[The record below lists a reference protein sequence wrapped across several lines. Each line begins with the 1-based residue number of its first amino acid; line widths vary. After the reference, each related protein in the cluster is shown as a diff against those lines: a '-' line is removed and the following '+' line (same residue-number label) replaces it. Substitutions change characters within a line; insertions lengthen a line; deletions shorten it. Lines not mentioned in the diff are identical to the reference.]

1 MGSIRRIT
9 PAVAAALLAVSTA
22 SCTITTTT
30 GPSQPDNAVFLDA
43 LSGPIRSKYPESVLI
58 AEGQKACDAFAQG
71 QNEDQVKKM
80 IEKDLQVNAGQFIG
94 AVYGGMACFPKDHPN
109 HGGN

>member
-1 MGSIRRIT
+1 MGPMRRIT
-9 PAVAAALLAVSTA
+9 PAVAALLLAVPTA
-22 SCTITTTT
+22 SCTVTTRT
-30 GPSQPDNAVFLDA
+30 GPAQPDTALFLEA
-43 LSGPIRSKYPESVLI
+43 LSGPVRSKYPDSTLI

-80 IEKDLQVNAGQFIG
+80 IEQDLQVDAGQFIG

>member
-1 MGSIRRIT
+1 MASIRTIT
-9 PAVAAALLAVSTA
+9 WALTAVLLSVPTA

-30 GPSQPDNAVFLDA
+30 GPAQPDNAVFLDA
-43 LSGPIRSKYPESVLI
+43 LSGPIRSGYPESVLI

-71 QNEDQVKKM
+71 KNEDQVKQM
-80 IEKDLQVNAGQFIG
+80 IEKDLQVNPGQFIG
-94 AVYGGMACFPKDHPN
+94 AVYGGMACYPKDHPN